1 MYTLAF
7 DTTAGGCYIALLKDD
22 KISRTFEQDMDYGQA
37 EVLMPEIANIL
48 NKERIDFK
56 DINLVVVCTGPG
68 SFTGVRSS
76 VSAARTF
83 SIADEKLA
91 VTGVSAFEAYIR
103 SLEPEEIAELNA
115 VIIETKR
122 DDFYYQIFD
131 SCLHKVTEA
140 GADSRENIIS
150 QLRQK
155 KISLIGDGVE
165 RFLNQ
170 PTGLSLHAIRM
181 ERHLSIEHLAWS
193 GLKKFLDKKLDFPK
207 PLYLRAPD
215 ICIKKTD
222 EM

>member
-7 DTTAGGCYIALLKDD
+7 DTTAGGCYIGLLKDD
-22 KISRTFEQDMDYGQA
+22 KISRTYEKDMDYGQA
-37 EVLMPEIANIL
+37 EVLMPEIENIL
-48 NKERIDFK
+48 KKERISFK

-83 SIADEKLA
+83 ALADEKIA

-103 SLEPEEIAELNA
+103 SLSPEEIADINA

-122 DDFYYQIFD
+122 DDFYYQLFD
-131 SCLHKVTEA
+131 SKLQKITEA

-150 QLRQK
+150 QMRGAK
-155 KISLIGDGVE
+155 VSLIGDGVE
-165 RFLNQ
+165 RFLNK
-170 PTGLSLHAIRM
+170 PIGLSLHAIRM
-181 ERHLSIEHLAWS
+181 ERHLSIEHLAWC

-215 ICIKKTD
+215 ICLKKVD
-222 EM
+222 EA

>member
-155 KISLIGDGVE
+155 KVSLIGDGVE

-181 ERHLSIEHLAWS
+181 ERHLPIEHLAWS

>member
-131 SCLHKVTEA
+131 SFLHKVTEA

-155 KISLIGDGVE
+155 KVSLIGDGVE

>member
-131 SCLHKVTEA
+131 SSLHKVTEA

-155 KISLIGDGVE
+155 KVSLIGDGVE

-181 ERHLSIEHLAWS
+181 ERHLPIEHLAWS

>member
-7 DTTAGGCYIALLKDD
+7 DTTAGGCYIGLLKDD
-22 KISRTFEQDMDYGQA
+22 KITRTYEQDMDYGQA
-37 EVLMPEIANIL
+37 EVLMPEIQNIL
-48 NKERIDFK
+48 NKERIAFQ

-83 SIADEKLA
+83 GIAYEKLA
-91 VTGVSAFEAYIR
+91 ITGVSAFEAYSQ
-103 SLEPEEIAELNA
+103 SLSMDERADINA

-122 DDFYYQIFD
+122 DDFYYQLFD
-131 SCLHKVTEA
+131 SKLQKIEEA
-140 GADSRENIIS
+140 GADTAENIIS
-150 QLRQK
+150 RMRHGK
-155 KISLIGDGVE
+155 VSLIGDGVE
-165 RFLNQ
+165 RFLNK

-181 ERHLSIEHLAWS
+181 ERHLSVEQLAQC

-215 ICIKKTD
+215 ICLKKD
-222 EM
+222 V

>member
-131 SCLHKVTEA
+131 SSLHKVTES

>member
-131 SCLHKVTEA
+131 S
-140 GADSRENIIS
+140 
-150 QLRQK
+150 
-155 KISLIGDGVE
+155 
-165 RFLNQ
+165 
-170 PTGLSLHAIRM
+170 SLHNIKL
-181 ERHLSIEHLAWS
+181 LSYFCFVITPIL
-193 GLKKFLDKKLDFPK
+193 L
-207 PLYLRAPD
+207 
-215 ICIKKTD
+215 
-222 EM
+222 

>member
-91 VTGVSAFEAYIR
+91 VTGVSAFEAYSR

-131 SCLHKVTEA
+131 SGLRKVTEA
-140 GADSRENIIS
+140 GADSRENIIG

-155 KISLIGDGVE
+155 KVSLIGDGVE
-165 RFLNQ
+165 RFLSQ